1 MRQFVLAQLANF
13 ASVVGGSITFIAL
26 PWLSFVITKSSTAS
40 ALVIAATSIPV
51 ILLSPFMGSII
62 DRFGR
67 RRSAM
72 WFELGQGASAAAVA
86 VFNGLWGIGIVSLI
100 VLSVIKNA
108 FGPGSQTARK
118 ALVPDVA
125 EKAGI
130 SLDRAN
136 SVHES
141 VFAAGFAVGPAIAA
155 FLISSIDVYAAFWA
169 AGIAGFVSVGA
180 MALIRVT
187 ERQEHDPNEEK
198 GNVFVFAMQGIKT
211 LGRIKVLGLVFAG
224 FLMLSVI
231 YIPTE
236 MVVLPRYFNEIND
249 AKGLGLLITTMAGM
263 SMVTSLGF
271 EWLHKRVGYA
281 NILRI
286 AIGGVSI
293 VMVPMSLLPPQ
304 WAMIALGA
312 ALGGVWGPIAPL
324 LNTVIQKLVA
334 ANLRGR
340 VFALEMMM
348 WNVAPLTSF
357 IVVGLCLDSFGV
369 RPVYLTLALIMV
381 GAAALLLTS
390 PRLKDLKAIEA

>member
-130 SLDRAN
+130 TLDRAN

-198 GNVFVFAMQGIKT
+198 GNVFVFAIQGIKT

-293 VMVPMSLLPPQ
+293 AMVPMSLLPPQ

-312 ALGGVWGPIAPL
+312 VLGGVWGPIAPL

>member
-67 RRSAM
+67 RRSAI
-72 WFELGQGASAAAVA
+72 WFELGQGLAAAAVA
-86 VFNGLWGIGIVSLI
+86 VFNDFWGIGIVSLV

-125 EKAGI
+125 EKAGL

-180 MALIRVT
+180 MSLIRVT
-187 ERQEHDPNEEK
+187 ERQEHDPK
-198 GNVFVFAMQGIKT
+198 
-211 LGRIKVLGLVFAG
+211 
-224 FLMLSVI
+224 
-231 YIPTE
+231 
-236 MVVLPRYFNEIND
+236 
-249 AKGLGLLITTMAGM
+249 
-263 SMVTSLGF
+263 
-271 EWLHKRVGYA
+271 
-281 NILRI
+281 
-286 AIGGVSI
+286 
-293 VMVPMSLLPPQ
+293 
-304 WAMIALGA
+304 
-312 ALGGVWGPIAPL
+312 
-324 LNTVIQKLVA
+324 
-334 ANLRGR
+334 
-340 VFALEMMM
+340 
-348 WNVAPLTSF
+348 
-357 IVVGLCLDSFGV
+357 
-369 RPVYLTLALIMV
+369 
-381 GAAALLLTS
+381 
-390 PRLKDLKAIEA
+390 